1 MKILTFLAPPQ
12 GPRPISGGFRTLLRM
27 MNYMVKSG
35 YTISIEYTGSDN
47 QSDRQREYC
56 DNYNEINDINMIE
69 IVSCKQDTSADIYVA
84 TGHQTFRKAEYY
96 KSKGKCV
103 VFFCQDLEWKFP
115 RVDADDDLR
124 KYTKDFYDIE
134 IPTFTM
140 SKFLGNYFKDQRIL
154 KSTSLNVDT
163 DIYYNQSQ
171 KRDGICL
178 LYCNPKVKPHRLGG
192 LVMKLAKSLAERYPE
207 KTISLY
213 GDNNIP
219 DVGLANVKRLNLL
232 NNEQLT
238 NLYNTSELGVVFST
252 TNPSRI
258 AYEMVA
264 CGMPAI
270 EADCEYT
277 EYDMDSDA
285 FVRIDPDHD
294 TIINTIDDLLSDPK
308 EMKRLH
314 AECDTYSKNNFYK
327 LAEEQR
333 FLEFVENEVMEKSPI
348 KTLNEKNNVL
358 LVSVYYSDLL
368 ENLINYLNRLPFK
381 CDVYL
386 SCNNKD
392 DYDIF
397 ENKSKIHKNIIKID
411 YPNGGMDIH
420 PFFCQIEALKK
431 SGKKYDYFLKIH
443 TKNKGAWADSMY
455 EAVLPEVNYKSLFEN
470 IDEYN
475 VSGSDLYLY
484 SFASSHAN
492 KNLILSQLKK
502 FNLNINENDIW
513 DTILHHDR
521 NKVTLDPEFYLNYHN
536 DLRVGFKNTKGF
548 EYNDIKA
555 HWEHHGIN
563 EHGRIANADLIK
575 ENAKD
580 NFKFYAGT
588 VFWFNQSFF
597 EYLIKNTDDY
607 SVMSKH
613 FTKEINHVKNVN
625 ETYTHH
631 LEYWFGL
638 LASNLVRPKVLKGT
652 GDHLPP
658 RAIYTTRSHE

>member
-1 MKILTFLAPPQ
+1 
-12 GPRPISGGFRTLLRM
+12 
-27 MNYMVKSG
+27 
-35 YTISIEYTGSDN
+35 
-47 QSDRQREYC
+47 
-56 DNYNEINDINMIE
+56 
-69 IVSCKQDTSADIYVA
+69 
-84 TGHQTFRKAEYY
+84 
-96 KSKGKCV
+96 
-103 VFFCQDLEWKFP
+103 
-115 RVDADDDLR
+115 
-124 KYTKDFYDIE
+124 
-134 IPTFTM
+134 
-140 SKFLGNYFKDQRIL
+140 
-154 KSTSLNVDT
+154 
-163 DIYYNQSQ
+163 
-171 KRDGICL
+171 
-178 LYCNPKVKPHRLGG
+178 
-192 LVMKLAKSLAERYPE
+192 
-207 KTISLY
+207 
-213 GDNNIP
+213 
-219 DVGLANVKRLNLL
+219 
-232 NNEQLT
+232 
-238 NLYNTSELGVVFST
+238 
-252 TNPSRI
+252 
-258 AYEMVA
+258 
-264 CGMPAI
+264 
-270 EADCEYT
+270 
-277 EYDMDSDA
+277 

-502 FNLNINENDIW
+502 FNLNINENDI
-513 DTILHHDR
+513 
-521 NKVTLDPEFYLNYHN
+521 
-536 DLRVGFKNTKGF
+536 
-548 EYNDIKA
+548 
-555 HWEHHGIN
+555 
-563 EHGRIANADLIK
+563 
-575 ENAKD
+575 
-580 NFKFYAGT
+580 
-588 VFWFNQSFF
+588 
-597 EYLIKNTDDY
+597 
-607 SVMSKH
+607 
-613 FTKEINHVKNVN
+613 
-625 ETYTHH
+625 
-631 LEYWFGL
+631 
-638 LASNLVRPKVLKGT
+638 
-652 GDHLPP
+652 
-658 RAIYTTRSHE
+658 